1 MRNDK
6 FFKHDASA
14 SSDEKIMNLLQKEGL
29 KGYGA
34 YWVILE
40 TLRNQT
46 DFTAS
51 YELLQNL
58 AFRLRCRKA
67 YLIRIVKDFGLFC
80 CEEEGFYSPGMQQ
93 RLAKYQAL
101 VRKLSVKPN
110 VKVGDIQLNDNE
122 VSTVNARKQD
132 RIGKDLNLTVKD
144 ADELEGQLPV
154 RPYPG
159 WEALVDE
166 MATNEDFMNRAGMHS
181 GLRELYIRNRKQI
194 VEIFKN
200 HILLHGKQ
208 DRIITVSE
216 AQSYF
221 SNFVADGSYTNKKI
235 RQTLMQGIQKQE
247 SDDVCRFEERVDG
260 QRMYLGHPI
269 PDDAPPRPSA
279 TAVWDDALRKWG
291 R

>member
-14 SSDEKIMNLLQKEGL
+14 SSDEKIMNLLQNEGL

-34 YWVILE
+34 YWMILE

-51 YELLQNL
+51 YELLRNL
-58 AFRLRCRKA
+58 AFRLRVHKA
-67 YLIRIVKDFGLFC
+67 TLLRIVTDYGLFC
-80 CEEEGFYSPGMQQ
+80 CEEGSFYSPGMLQ
-93 RLAKYQAL
+93 RLAKYRAL
-101 VRKLSVKPN
+101 VGELSDYPN
-110 VKVGDIQLNDNE
+110 VKYEDNPLNDNE
-122 VSTVNARKQD
+122 VSTVNACEQD
-132 RIGKDLNLTVKD
+132 RTGKDLNITVVD
-144 ADELEGQLPV
+144 VDRIEGQLPIQ
-154 RPYPG
+154 PYPG

-166 MATNEDFMNRAGMHS
+166 MAAGEDFMNRAGMHS

-194 VEIFKN
+194 VEIFKD

-208 DRIITVSE
+208 DKMMNLGEV
-216 AQSYF
+216 QSYF

-235 RQTLMQGIQKQE
+235 RKTLIQGIQKQDGE
-247 SDDVCRFEERVDG
+247 NVYRFEERVDG
-260 QRMYLGHPI
+260 KRMYLGHPI
-269 PDDAPPRPSA
+269 PDDAPPRPNAS
-279 TAVWDDALRKWG
+279 AVWDDVLHKWG